1 MHCVLQISN
10 NDFACLLKKTGFP
23 TLHFGLVFTG
33 HFNNS
38 ILGMHYFDGD
48 AYEWRSEPNI
58 IISAC
63 LFLSIPPTPQAV
75 WNGQQVPL
83 LPQSCSA
90 GSFSLWKARPGEC
103 ISGSDTSIVLGIALS
118 RVLFTS
124 KYPGSVA
131 FSPRLLLV
139 CVESI
144 PLPLLLQLPSPAV

>member
-1 MHCVLQISN
+1 MH
-10 NDFACLLKKTGFP
+10 
-23 TLHFGLVFTG
+23 
-33 HFNNS
+33 
-38 ILGMHYFDGD
+38 HYDVN

-144 PLPLLLQLPSPAV
+144 PLPLLLQHYSCHRRLYKCTWMSVHFSKASKHSALLRLGISGYLLHVYCE